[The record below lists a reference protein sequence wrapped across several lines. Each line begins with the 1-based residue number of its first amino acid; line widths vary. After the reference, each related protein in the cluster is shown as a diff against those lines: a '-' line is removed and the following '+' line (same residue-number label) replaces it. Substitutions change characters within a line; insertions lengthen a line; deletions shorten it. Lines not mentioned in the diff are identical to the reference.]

1 MPVQILRIQ
10 LVFGKHLLLTHALR
24 YEALVEKGYHQLILR
39 LILLN
44 IRCAGLLII
53 ILANVLGTIC
63 NFWFLVALSGSF
75 LILAEQRNFTR
86 LARFK
91 AVRCVD
97 RMLLRIVMLACSITL
112 PRLVDPSLEVLRGQV
127 RSIAS
132 LTVAIGIVN
141 CIIWIETLYDI
152 RSAMNRLLKAFCRNF
167 VREIDRL

>member
-1 MPVQILRIQ
+1 M
-10 LVFGKHLLLTHALR
+10 
-24 YEALVEKGYHQLILR
+24 
-39 LILLN
+39 
-44 IRCAGLLII
+44 

-63 NFWFLVALSGSF
+63 NFWFLVALSGPF
-75 LILAEQRNFTR
+75 LILAEQWNFAR

-97 RMLLRIVMLACSITL
+97 GMLLRIVMLACSITL
-112 PRLVDPSLEVLRGQV
+112 PRLVDPSLKVLRGQV

-141 CIIWIETLYDI
+141 CIIWIETLYDV